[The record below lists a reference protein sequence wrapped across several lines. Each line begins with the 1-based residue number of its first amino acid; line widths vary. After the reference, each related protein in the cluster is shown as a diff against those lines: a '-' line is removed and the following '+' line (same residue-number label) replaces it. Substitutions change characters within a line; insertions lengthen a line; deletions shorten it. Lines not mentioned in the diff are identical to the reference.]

1 MVLSRQSVK
10 GLPLCFNSFREL
22 FHFSLV
28 LFPFPLKTMCWEYLS
43 FFSLATPC
51 GIWDLS
57 SLTRDWTH
65 TFWIRR
71 QSFNHFL
78 KVFNYIIVL
87 ESFFTSF
94 SWILKLRG
102 IFLQSHIVR
111 FSWQSSKAL
120 FLFVG
125 SQKSSLK
132 HGSLLSCPTFLHDLQ
147 WWLLCFFFCKKWYP
161 TTHSVWQVHP
171 RWISRCWFPSS
182 LWLQQQKQIMKVM
195 VVWWSPELR
204 GLCSVHLLLPVRGR
218 RCNKTPDQHKE
229 WSACTK
235 VSRL

>member
-147 WWLLCFFFCKKWYP
+147 WWILFFFFCKKWYP
-161 TTHSVWQVHP
+161 TTQCMASPSQMNLQML
-171 RWISRCWFPSS
+171 ISKFS
-182 LWLQQQKQIMKVM
+182 LTSTAETDHEGDGCLMEPWAERFVQC
-195 VVWWSPELR
+195 SPFATSKR
-204 GLCSVHLLLPVRGR
+204 
-218 RCNKTPDQHKE
+218 
-229 WSACTK
+229 
-235 VSRL
+235 

>member
-147 WWLLCFFFCKKWYP
+147 WWIFFFFFFVKNGTPQHTVYGK
-161 TTHSVWQVHP
+161 S
-171 RWISRCWFPSS
+171 I
-182 LWLQQQKQIMKVM
+182 
-195 VVWWSPELR
+195 
-204 GLCSVHLLLPVRGR
+204 
-218 RCNKTPDQHKE
+218 PDQ
-229 WSACTK
+229 SPDADFQ
-235 VSRL
+235 VLFDFNSRNRSWRWWLSDGALSWEVCAVFTFCYQ